1 MSKTFSRVLSV
12 SAILYLLLPN
22 VLFLMGWVEPW
33 VGIPLIILLSLAFI
47 LLLKKSPAPRISFEK
62 KDILFALLLLLGC
75 LFAVES
81 LGINGHAQQSGDFI
95 VRNAIYD
102 SLVRESWPLHS
113 ERGEYFV
120 YYHAYWLPPALLAK
134 WLGASFSTV
143 LLWGWTVLGFVLGF
157 SLLYLRFKRCTLL
170 LMAILFLTG
179 PLNTWGELPYILR
192 ELSEKVNSL
201 TPLAQVSYEY
211 LGELNQGFAY
221 VSFWNQIAFNSFNN
235 ALPFFVFMAWFFA
248 CRPQPVQA
256 LSAASLTVVTSP
268 LTALVTLPYLA
279 ICKWK
284 QRSELLTKRAFLLV
298 PFVLLLAVV
307 ALYYSGGNSSTVAF
321 LWNNLPE
328 VSGKLADASARFSR
342 HLLIM
347 HLMIIPTFFLLRKRF
362 KRTAAYRYAILLI
375 ALLPLIWIGRW
386 NNELLIKGSI
396 LLFFLLAIMYALLI
410 CYEKGVR
417 RYAAIVFLALTSI
430 MFFWDMAARFLHF
443 YSWNPQQMEKNIRTA
458 WNGHLNHPDHPWYK
472 NFWGTRNSSIL
483 KP

>member
-1 MSKTFSRVLSV
+1 MSKTFFRVLSV

-47 LLLKKSPAPRISFEK
+47 LLLKKSPAPRINFEK
-62 KDILFALLLLLGC
+62 KDILFVLLLLLGC

-170 LMAILFLTG
+170 MMAILFLTG

-192 ELSEKVNSL
+192 ELSEKANFL

-342 HLLIM
+342 HLIIM

-362 KRTAAYRYAILLI
+362 KSTAAYRYAILLI

-386 NNELLIKGSI
+386 NNELLIKGST
-396 LLFFLLAIMYALLI
+396 LLFFLLGAMYTLLI
-410 CYEKGVR
+410 RYEKGVR
-417 RYAAIVFLALTSI
+417 RYAAIVFLAFTSI

-443 YSWNPQQMEKNIRTA
+443 YSWNPQQIEKNIRSA